1 MAKMWTSNEEFDFE
15 TARDHASKLVLLGS
29 AHRAGIF
36 EALLEALCTLGF
48 VHKRQD
54 MYSITE
60 KARADFIKEGN
71 VGVSLPHFLDIAIE
85 DMVRGRSPMAETT

>member
-36 EALLEALCTLGF
+36 EALLEEKDIPSLKLVLNADERALFIVLEALCTLGY

-54 MYSITE
+54 RYSITE
-60 KARADFIKEGN
+60 KARVHFIE
-71 VGVSLPHFLDIAIE
+71 
-85 DMVRGRSPMAETT
+85 

>member
-36 EALLEALCTLGF
+36 EALLE
-48 VHKRQD
+48 
-54 MYSITE
+54 E
-60 KARADFIKEGN
+60 K
-71 VGVSLPHFLDIAIE
+71 DIHGKWKHIYRNA
-85 DMVRGRSPMAETT
+85 VQGMAH